1 MVTTETLENAD
12 DVNGHSIVFFDGVCG
27 LCNHAVNFLMARDRH
42 RRLRFA
48 ALQGQTAGQVIPA
61 EIRDQL
67 STLVFLEHG
76 QLFYRSTA
84 VARMLMRI
92 GGPWKIVGAAL
103 WLIPWPL
110 RDVGYRLVSKIRY
123 RLFGK
128 HQTCRLPTPEERQLF
143 LD

>member
-1 MVTTETLENAD
+1 MTTESSENS
-12 DVNGHSIVFFDGVCG
+12 VHINSQNIVFFDGVCG
-27 LCNHAVNFLMARDRH
+27 LCNHAVNFLLARDRH
-42 RRLRFA
+42 HHLRFA
-48 ALQGQTAGQVIPA
+48 ALQGKTAGQVIPD

-67 STLVFLEHG
+67 STLVFSERG

-84 VARMLMRI
+84 VVRMLMRI

-110 RDVGYRLVSKIRY
+110 RDLGYRMVSKIRY

-128 HQTCRLPTPEERQLF
+128 HETCRLPTPEERQLF
-143 LD
+143 ID